1 MPEYSSKAPTHQS
14 RTVQESIPDMAS
26 PQRSQ
31 SARPRRRT
39 GSAAETTRNS
49 PRQPT
54 GVQWITVE
62 PDMAGQRLDNF
73 LMARLRG
80 IPKGK
85 IYRIV
90 RKGEVRVNKGRVKP
104 DTRLQAGDQV
114 RIPPVV
120 KPERPTSSIPGER
133 VQAVME
139 NAVVFE
145 NDELLVVNKPSGIAV
160 HGGSGLSFGLIEV
173 LRAARPEARFLELV
187 HRLDRDTSG
196 LVMVAKKRS
205 ALKFL
210 QDELRRR
217 EVRKHYH
224 ALVSGHWPGE
234 VSEVSE
240 PLLRYE
246 MPNGERRVR
255 VDEEGKPSLTRYR
268 VLDAWSGYSL
278 VEASP
283 VTGRT
288 HQIRV
293 HCASA
298 GHPIAGD
305 DKYMDAASQRAF
317 RSVGG
322 NRLMLH
328 ARSLEVRLP
337 VSEQWHRLEAPYDDA
352 FAAVLV
358 HLDR

>member
-1 MPEYSSKAPTHQS
+1 MSRKSATGKPAKARVKKPVS
-14 RTVQESIPDMAS
+14 RPGGGADFRSAPRHEATGNESVKPGVVWVTVDED
-26 PQRSQ
+26 
-31 SARPRRRT
+31 
-39 GSAAETTRNS
+39 NH
-49 PRQPT
+49 
-54 GVQWITVE
+54 
-62 PDMAGQRLDNF
+62 GQRLDNF
-73 LMARLRG
+73 LLAQLRG
-80 IPKGK
+80 VPRSI

-104 DTRLQAGDQV
+104 DTRIATGDQV

-120 KPERPTSSIPGER
+120 RKEKAPQAAPGSR
-133 VQAVME
+133 VQNVVEAAVI
-139 NAVVFE
+139 FE
-145 NDELLVVNKPSGIAV
+145 NDQMLVVNKPSGIAV

-196 LVMVAKKRS
+196 LVMIAKKRS
-205 ALKFL
+205 ALRYL
-210 QDELRRR
+210 QDELRQRR
-217 EVRKHYH
+217 IRKQYH
-224 ALVSGHWPGE
+224 ALVAGSWPDRLGR
-234 VSEVSE
+234 VDE

-255 VDEEGKPSLTRYR
+255 VDKTGKASTTLFRCLSRYN
-268 VLDAWSGYSL
+268 GYSL

-293 HCASA
+293 HSACA

-305 DKYMDAASQRAF
+305 DKYMDDVSLKAF

-322 NRLMLH
+322 QRLMLH
-328 ARSLEVRLP
+328 ARALELVLP
-337 VSEQWHRLEAPYDDA
+337 VTEEAVRFEAPYDDV
-352 FAAVLV
+352 FSNVLSRLEV
-358 HLDR
+358 RATGAG

>member
-1 MPEYSSKAPTHQS
+1 
-14 RTVQESIPDMAS
+14 
-26 PQRSQ
+26 
-31 SARPRRRT
+31 
-39 GSAAETTRNS
+39 
-49 PRQPT
+49 
-54 GVQWITVE
+54 
-62 PDMAGQRLDNF
+62 MAGQRLDNF

-104 DTRLQAGDQV
+104 DTRLQAGDEV
-114 RIPPVV
+114 RIPPVI